1 MNKKSNQKKILVF
14 LPVILG
20 GLLYILF
27 RSDNLLMFKWFEYIN
42 IKKTI
47 FLIRNNINFH
57 PSDWIIYNLPDGLW
71 LFSYT
76 SLMINIWKN
85 KMNYES
91 IFWIF
96 IVPFIAILS
105 EFLQLFNL
113 ISGTFDFID
122 LLFYILGTIIP
133 IILYIR
139 TNNLNIYNYE
149 KKN

>member
-1 MNKKSNQKKILVF
+1 
-14 LPVILG
+14 
-20 GLLYILF
+20 
-27 RSDNLLMFKWFEYIN
+27 
-42 IKKTI
+42 
-47 FLIRNNINFH
+47 
-57 PSDWIIYNLPDGLW
+57 
-71 LFSYT
+71 
-76 SLMINIWKN
+76 
-85 KMNYES
+85 MNYES